1 MSRWFVISIRLAVL
15 LAILFGLFPSVIT
28 GYRISI
34 LICAGFALAI
44 FVWLSERSRKL
55 KENEFNR
62 ELRRELETEKRKQAV
77 ELFQDRNNLK
87 ETYEK
92 AYQEMET
99 ETSRRNNVLY
109 ERRQELERMEAFHNE
124 RKRAFEEGFIR
135 GRQWLAHYLVEADKV
150 FDELIISN
158 MRSKS
163 RPALHAADE
172 VVEARSEKRAYKEKA
187 KFLEYQLKSYKE
199 YFPFLEEYE
208 EAILDETIPLS
219 SDRQNREVL
228 EDADPVTKYLHQ
240 TEFEQ
245 LPPGKRNQLALDRY
259 LRRNH
264 KELEIGRMYERF
276 LGFEYERDGWSVE
289 YKGIIDGYEDFGRD
303 LICTKGGRVEIVQA
317 KCWNSAKLIHEKHI
331 FQLFGTTQHFAITS
345 KQPELFSESVRAVF
359 ITTTILSD
367 EARKVASWLKVQ
379 VKEKHQLDKTYPMIK
394 CNINQATKEKIY
406 HLPFDQQYDRTKIIP
421 TIGEFYARTV
431 EEAENRGFRRAFR
444 HVRF

>member
-1 MSRWFVISIRLAVL
+1 MRRWFIISIRFAIL

-28 GYRISI
+28 GYRVSI
-34 LICAGFALAI
+34 LICTGFALAI

-62 ELRRELETEKRKQAV
+62 ELRRELEIGKREQID
-77 ELFQDRNNLK
+77 ELFKERESLK
-87 ETYEK
+87 EAYEK

-99 ETSRRNNVLY
+99 ATSRRNKLLH
-109 ERRQELERMEAFHNE
+109 ERRQELETMEAYHTE
-124 RKRAFEEGFIR
+124 RKRAFDEGFLR
-135 GRQWLAHYLVEADKV
+135 GRQWLAHYIVEADKV
-150 FDELIISN
+150 FDESIISN

-163 RPALHAADE
+163 RPALRAANE
-172 VVEARSEKRAYKEKA
+172 VAEARLEKREYKEKA

-208 EAILDETIPLS
+208 EAILDETISLS
-219 SDRQNREVL
+219 IDRQNRESL
-228 EDADPVTKYLHQ
+228 EDADPVTKYLQ
-240 TEFEQ
+240 KNEFEQ

-264 KELEIGRMYERF
+264 SELEIGRMYERF

-303 LICTKGGRVEIVQA
+303 LICTKGGQIEIVQA
-317 KCWNSAKLIHEKHI
+317 KCWKSAKLIYEKHI
-331 FQLFGTTQHFAITS
+331 FQLFGTTQHFAISS
-345 KQPELFSESVRAVF
+345 KQPELFSESVKAVF
-359 ITTTILSD
+359 VTTTSLSD
-367 EARKVASWLKVQ
+367 EARRVAKWLNVQ
-379 VKEKHQLDKTYPMIK
+379 VKERYQLDKTYPMIK

-421 TIGEFYARTV
+421 AVGEFYARTV
-431 EEAENRGFRRAFR
+431 AEAENRGFRRAFR
-444 HVRF
+444 HVKF